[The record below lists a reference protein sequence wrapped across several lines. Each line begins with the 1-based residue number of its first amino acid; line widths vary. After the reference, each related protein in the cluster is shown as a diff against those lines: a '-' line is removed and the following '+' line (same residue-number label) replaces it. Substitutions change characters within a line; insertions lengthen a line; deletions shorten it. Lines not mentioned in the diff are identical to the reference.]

1 MTNKAKNAKDA
12 EIAESAEKADEV
24 GVMMTLQDMI
34 DAEAEFDVELW
45 DDLARKKIDDL
56 DEEDRQTVE
65 EAVATILWYMGLAT
79 CTVASEPCEADY
91 RRLRECCGQAWRYR
105 NVIRETFMRARG
117 MPTEEWRPEHQPD
130 EDAVLH

>member
-1 MTNKAKNAKDA
+1 MAKKAKDA
-12 EIAESAEKADEV
+12 EIAESAESAEKADKR
-24 GVMMTLQDMI
+24 GVMRTLQDMI
-34 DAEAEFDVELW
+34 NAEVEFDVELW
-45 DDLARKKIDDL
+45 DDLARKNIDDL
-56 DEEDRQTVE
+56 GEEDRQTVE

-105 NVIRETFMRARG
+105 NVIRETLMRARG
-117 MPTEEWRPEHQPD
+117 VPTEEWRPEHRPD